1 MTVMEKIFE
10 VSKKLP
16 NTLQKEVLDFAE
28 YLMYRRTEGDSRS
41 LNFGLKIHKR
51 FQGLKFD
58 ELVIP
63 PRSIIRNP
71 PDLHYE

>member
-1 MTVMEKIFE
+1 MMNFIVKMRIL
-10 VSKKLP
+10 SLKLF
-16 NTLQKEVLDFAE
+16 NKEVLDFAK
-28 YLMYRRTEGDSRS
+28 YLMYRRTEEDSRS

-71 PDLHYE
+71 PDLHNE